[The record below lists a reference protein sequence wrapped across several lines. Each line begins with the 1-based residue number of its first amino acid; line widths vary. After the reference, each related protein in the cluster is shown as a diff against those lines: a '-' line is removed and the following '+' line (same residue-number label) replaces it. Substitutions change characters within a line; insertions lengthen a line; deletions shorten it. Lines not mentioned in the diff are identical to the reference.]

1 MLKVKICGITRVA
14 DALLAA
20 EEGADYVGLI
30 FAPSPRRVD
39 LRTAQ
44 DIVRHLPRGVE
55 PVGVFLNQ
63 PLDEV
68 RRALETAGIAVA
80 QLHGQE
86 PPDYCR
92 RLGVRVVKTFDTFG
106 EDSLERLKAYDAF
119 AYLLDVPK
127 GAGARSRIDPD
138 WARLAKR
145 HGRVFLAGR
154 LTPESV
160 GDLVA
165 RVRPF
170 GVDACSA
177 TEKAP
182 GVKDP
187 AKVRD
192 FIRAA
197 REAHRHST
205 RIKVRIR

>member
-1 MLKVKICGITRVA
+1 MIKVKICGVTRVA
-14 DALLAA
+14 DALQAA

-39 LRTAQ
+39 LRAAQ
-44 DIVRHLPRGVE
+44 EIVAHLPADVE

-68 RRALETAGIAVA
+68 RRTLERTGIRVA

-86 PPDYCR
+86 SPEYCR
-92 RLGVRVVKTFDTFG
+92 RLGVPVIKTFDTYT
-106 EDSLERLKAYDAF
+106 EESLERLKTYDAF

-127 GAGARSRIDPD
+127 GAGTRSRIDPD

-145 HGRVFLAGR
+145 HGRVFLAGK
-154 LTPESV
+154 LTAETV

-170 GVDACSA
+170 GVDVCSA
-177 TEKAP
+177 TEKSP
-182 GVKDP
+182 GVKDF
-187 AKVRD
+187 AKVRA

-205 RIKVRIR
+205 RIKVRLR